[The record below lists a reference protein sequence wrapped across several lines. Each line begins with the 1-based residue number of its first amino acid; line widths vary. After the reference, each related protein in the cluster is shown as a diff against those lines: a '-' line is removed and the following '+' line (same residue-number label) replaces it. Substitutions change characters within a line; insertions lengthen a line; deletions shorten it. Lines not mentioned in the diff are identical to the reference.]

1 MSACQQAKAK
11 RSKMRNGYA
20 HLGGSMRRPT
30 VAGQS
35 FRSVAESIAAARNA
49 AAREA
54 KAKTK
59 KKA

>member
-20 HLGGSMRRPT
+20 HLGGSLRRPSIS
-30 VAGQS
+30 GMS
-35 FRSVAESIAAARNA
+35 YRSVQESIAAARSA

-54 KAKTK
+54 QKKRKTT
-59 KKA
+59 

>member
-20 HLGGSMRRPT
+20 HMGGSMRRPT
-30 VAGQS
+30 VSGVS
-35 FRSVAESIAAARNA
+35 YRTVSESIAAARNA

-59 KKA
+59 KK